1 MNPNT
6 SPLYAGISGLQLEAE
21 SFELG
26 QGVTLS
32 KTFAHVMAPFL
43 IAFAPANP
51 GEPHPGPWSAVSGGL
66 GYDIHVQLLV
76 PADFAR
82 PQWFSRLNTV
92 WWLVALL
99 RLKASSVAIVPV
111 VSHSP
116 FAKIPTAEQQ
126 AKFWPIEV
134 GHHRLLVEDLSTTLS
149 EYDLEWVKKYW
160 IQGGDLMSES
170 DDLNAAF
177 QAFDNSLKGG
187 RPSTSLMMLWGAIEQ
202 LFSPAKQELRFR
214 ISATLAAFLEPPG
227 VDRLSLH
234 KRIVKLYDERS
245 KVAHGAG
252 DGEYK
257 ALADTYTLLKRAF
270 IKIIEDGHVPTRDE
284 LDASLFGC

>member
-6 SPLYAGISGLQLEAE
+6 SPLYAGISGVQLEAE

-26 QGVTLS
+26 HGVTLS

-43 IAFAPANP
+43 IAFAPAKP
-51 GEPHPGPWSAVSGGL
+51 GEPHPAPWSPVSGGL

-82 PQWFSRLNTV
+82 PQWFSRLNTI

-116 FAKIPTAEQQ
+116 FAEIPTAEQQ

-134 GHHRLLVEDLSTTLS
+134 GHHRLLVEDLSTILS
-149 EYDLEWVKKYW
+149 EHDLEWVKKYW

-234 KRIVKLYDERS
+234 KRIIKLYDERS

-257 ALADTYTLLKRAF
+257 ALAETYALLKRAF